1 MPVRI
6 GVVCPS
12 EIAFRRFMP
21 ALAHDKRFKFAGIA
35 HASLDEWN
43 GADIALIEKEY
54 HKAQKFIEEYG
65 GEIFDSYSKLVE
77 ESSIDAVY
85 LPLPPALHG
94 EWTKKAIKAGKHCF
108 VEKPFATELSDTL
121 ALISAAR
128 ENKLVLNE
136 NYMFV
141 YHSQLDFIRNEIADK
156 KMGDIRCINISFGFP
171 FRGSNDFRYNTK
183 LGGGALMDC
192 GGYALKLAQMLAG
205 GNAEVSFAQ
214 MKYKDGIDADIF
226 GSAVISGENTA
237 HIEFGM
243 DNSYKCS
250 LEIWG
255 SERSLLAD
263 RIFTAPAGFHPTV
276 TYRDN
281 NGEEVI
287 HLSAD
292 DTFSKSLDNFMLCI
306 TDDNKRLQNYEAIQR
321 QAELVEQFKKKASEL

>member
-1 MPVRI
+1 MSVRI
-6 GVVCPS
+6 GVICPS

-21 ALAHDKRFKFAGIA
+21 ALALDKRFEFAGIA
-35 HASLDEWN
+35 YASLEEWR
-43 GADIALIEKEY
+43 GADIALIEKERE
-54 HKAQKFIEEYG
+54 KAHNFTEKYG

-77 ESSIDAVY
+77 ASNIDAVY
-85 LPLPPALHG
+85 IPLPPALHA
-94 EWTKKAIKAGKHCF
+94 EWTKKVIEAGKHCF

-121 ALISAAR
+121 ELISAAR
-128 ENKLVLNE
+128 EKKLALNE

-171 FRGSNDFRYNTK
+171 FRGANDFRYNKK

-192 GGYALKLAQMLAG
+192 GGYTLKLAQMLLG
-205 GNAEVSFAQ
+205 GRAEVAFAQ

-226 GSAVISGENTA
+226 GSAVICGDTA
-237 HIEFGM
+237 AHVEFGM

-263 RIFTAPAGFHPTV
+263 RIFTAPAGFSPTV

-287 HLSAD
+287 HLPAD
-292 DTFSKSLDNFMLCI
+292 DTFAKSLDNFISCI
-306 TDDNKRLQNYEAIQR
+306 TDDKKRFENYEAIQR
-321 QAELVEQFKKKASEL
+321 QAELVEQFKKKASEK